1 MSNLFALKVKMDPS
15 KYPSRMGQPW
25 EEDEVVKL
33 LASIQQNKSIEDI
46 ASDHE
51 RTVGGI
57 NSYRKKLAVEYYTN
71 DQRPIKQ
78 IQKFTGLSQLEIEDA
93 INRHEIR
100 EGKLSSKVKANE
112 QKLPNMSEM
121 MIIIKD
127 IQEKL
132 DMLIERVA

>member
-1 MSNLFALKVKMDPS
+1 MSNSFALKFKMDPS

-51 RTVGGI
+51 RTIGGI
-57 NSYRKKLAVEYYTN
+57 NAYRKKLAVEYYTN

-100 EGKLSSKVKANE
+100 EGKVKAKE
-112 QKLPNMSEM
+112 QKLPNMSDM

-127 IQEKL
+127 IQRKL

>member
-1 MSNLFALKVKMDPS
+1 
-15 KYPSRMGQPW
+15 MGQPW
-25 EEDEVVKL
+25 EEDEVIKL

-112 QKLPNMSEM
+112 QKLPNISEL

-127 IQEKL
+127 IQGKL